1 MIYNKFSEY
10 YIKNNIKDEDRKLL
24 ENALM
29 EFIKYENKK
38 VIKISHIWNCLYMNE
53 NLRNKYNILFKEN
66 PIKLIDHT
74 VKTYNYSKKKLIK
87 ILLEY
92 NIDTDFE
99 TKELL
104 LNILYLCAKLTCE
117 DNSLNLSS
125 PDNDKLLDTYIYK
138 FIGINL
144 KDLSYTNKYNLFQDI
159 ILNFILI
166 ELYLA
171 NYKKINVLQFI
182 KFINDISN
190 EDFKDI
196 YTRINK
202 LNNK

>member
-10 YIKNNIKDEDRKLL
+10 YIKIHIKDEDKKLL
-24 ENALM
+24 ENALI

-38 VIKISHIWNCLYMNE
+38 VIKISHIWTCLYMNE
-53 NLRNKYNILFKEN
+53 ELKNKYKNLFEDN
-66 PIKLIDHT
+66 PIKLTNDT
-74 VKTYNYSKKKLIK
+74 VKTYHYSKKKLIK
-87 ILLEY
+87 VLLEF

-117 DNSLNLSS
+117 DNSFNKKTEE
-125 PDNDKLLDTYIYK
+125 DKLLDKYIYK
-138 FIGINL
+138 FIGMKL
-144 KDLSYTNKYNLFQDI
+144 KDLSYTNKYSLLQDI

-166 ELYLA
+166 ELYLT
-171 NYKKINVLQFI
+171 NCKKINVLQFI
-182 KFINDISN
+182 KFINEINN

-196 YTRINK
+196 FVRINI